1 MSQATVLF
9 DAPGP
14 RARARNRIL
23 SVVGALIFLGMLG
36 WLGWFLWDRNQITGT
51 QWAPIFG
58 RGAWEFYL
66 LPGLRATVVSAFF
79 AVIISLVLG
88 FVGAMA
94 RLSDLKAIR
103 WPATA
108 LIEFFRA
115 VPVLI
120 MMIFASNF
128 LLRYVGFVSSDNRPL
143 VAVVIGLVCYNSA
156 VIAEVIRNGVAS
168 LPAGQRE
175 AGFSI
180 GLRPSQVRRL
190 ILVPQAM
197 TAMLPTL
204 VSQLVVILKDSALG
218 FIILYPEL
226 LRAARSMGTQY
237 SNTFV
242 ALLVAAIIFI
252 LINWCLTK
260 VAEWLEGRLRRR
272 GTGKG
277 KGRGKG
283 GRPEAPTAA
292 PGAPGAGESAVGAGR
307 ATPGGGGL

>member
-14 RARARNRIL
+14 KARRRNLIF
-23 SVVGALIFLGMLG
+23 SIIGALALASVLG
-36 WLGWFLWDRNQITGT
+36 WLGWFLWEQDQITGAK
-51 QWAPIFG
+51 WEPIFG

-66 LPGLRATVVSAFF
+66 LPGLRATLVSAFF
-79 AVIISLVLG
+79 AVIISLVVG
-88 FVGAMA
+88 FIGAMC
-94 RLSDLKAIR
+94 RLSDLKIIR
-103 WPATA
+103 WPATV

-128 LLRYVGFVSSDNRPL
+128 LLRYVGFVSSDARPL
-143 VAVVIGLVCYNSA
+143 TAVVVGLVFYNSA
-156 VIAEVIRNGVAS
+156 VMAEVIRNGVAS
-168 LPAGQRE
+168 LPSGQRE
-175 AGFSI
+175 AGLAT

-226 LRAARSMGTQY
+226 LRAARSMGTNY
-237 SNTFV
+237 ANTFV
-242 ALLVAAIIFI
+242 ALLTAAVLFI

-260 VAEWLEGRLRRR
+260 LAEYLEGRLRRR
-272 GTGKG
+272 GRTAGKRN
-277 KGRGKG
+277 K
-283 GRPEAPTAA
+283 
-292 PGAPGAGESAVGAGR
+292 GAPGETADDASAKVGGG
-307 ATPGGGGL
+307 PGGGV